1 MQTEEYLKLAA
12 VEDQMWYFRA
22 LHRHVGRELARA
34 FPAAA
39 SGVEVLDAG
48 CGTGGLIL
56 ALRRIRPEMT
66 FAGLDYSELACRLA
80 RERTDATITQGSITE
95 LPYPDQSFNAV
106 ISADV
111 ICQVEEPVQAL
122 REFKRVLRPGGT
134 VIINVPALRWL
145 WSYHDDSCQTQ
156 HRFTRRELQ
165 EAFRQA
171 GLEPG
176 YVTYRN
182 FVVFPLIAAKRK
194 LLPSG
199 PGASDVRL
207 YARPVEACF
216 NGLMALEH
224 AWMRRRWRL
233 PIGTSVFGVARRQN

>member
-134 VIINVPALRWL
+134 VIINGCGPIMTTAARRSIASRVVSFRRLSGRQG
-145 WSYHDDSCQTQ
+145 WS
-156 HRFTRRELQ
+156 
-165 EAFRQA
+165 
-171 GLEPG
+171 P
-176 YVTYRN
+176 
-182 FVVFPLIAAKRK
+182 
-194 LLPSG
+194 
-199 PGASDVRL
+199 
-207 YARPVEACF
+207 
-216 NGLMALEH
+216 
-224 AWMRRRWRL
+224 
-233 PIGTSVFGVARRQN
+233 GTSPIATLSFSR